1 MLHMVR
7 KSVNFLTGKGSIS
20 EDFLLLSAKSV
31 GVLIPLRNARKK
43 NVQEMAFC
51 VTLLDQ
57 GK

>member
-1 MLHMVR
+1 MVR